1 MNNLSFRT
9 IFLVLPALLQVLIS
23 CQEKKT
29 ESIDYT
35 RYVDPFIGTAAHGHT
50 YPGASLPFGM
60 VQLSPDNGISGWDWC
75 SGYHYSDSII
85 TGFSHLHLSGTGI
98 GDLADILVMPAM
110 REMDFTRRVKTR
122 DDYPYRSRF
131 SHDNESARPGYYKVL
146 LDDPAVLAEL
156 SATLRTGMHR
166 YTFNR
171 GGRPS
176 LVIDLSFAINWD
188 RPLETRIELVSD
200 TLITGYRYSTGW
212 AEDQRVYFALQFS
225 APVGAAIMV
234 LDTVPVPDAAQ
245 ISGLNAKAQ
254 VFFAEDLQ
262 NLQVKAGIS
271 SVSVEG
277 ALEHLAAENPGW
289 DFDRVAADAL
299 SIWNDELSRIHATAT
314 DEAGLRVFYT
324 ALYHAF
330 LAPTL
335 YSDLD
340 GQYKGAD
347 GEIHRADYDY
357 YSTLSLWDT
366 FRAAKPLYTLLQPGR
381 VNHFIRSMLDFYDQH
396 GLLPVWALA
405 ANETNTMTGYHAIPV
420 IADAYFKGI
429 RDYDVQKAYR
439 AMKASGMQDI
449 RGVNFLKQYGYIPSD
464 LEEESVTKNLEYAY
478 DDWCIAQVAK
488 DLGYEEDYHYFMKR
502 ADSYRLL
509 FDASSGFMRGKMA
522 DGSWRSPFD
531 PRLSSHR
538 VGTDYTE
545 GNAWQHTWFVP
556 HDAEGLIGLYGGPDP
571 FMVKLD
577 SMFTMDSEITG
588 DNISVDISG
597 LIGQYAH
604 GNEPSHH
611 IAYFYNYAGAP
622 WKTQYWVRHI
632 MESQYTDATDGL
644 CGNEDCGQ
652 MSAWYVFSAMG
663 FYPVNPAEGIYVIG
677 SPALSGARINLD
689 GRKTFTIETENQ
701 GPENVYIQSVKLN
714 GRDLDRSYIRHAEI
728 LAGGT
733 LRFVLGAEPN
743 TTWAAD
749 PAAFPPSMSNRN

>member
-9 IFLVLPALLQVLIS
+9 IFLVLAAFLLAWTS
-23 CQEKKT
+23 CQVKKT
-29 ESIDYT
+29 EAIDYT

-85 TGFSHLHLSGTGI
+85 AGFSHLHLSGTGI
-98 GDLADILVMPAM
+98 GDLADVLVIPVV
-110 REMDFTRRVKTR
+110 REMDFTRRAKTR
-122 DDYPYRSRF
+122 GEYPYISRF
-131 SHDNESARPGYYKVL
+131 SHSNEEARPGYYSVL
-146 LDDPAVLAEL
+146 LDDPGVLAEL
-156 SATLRTGMHR
+156 TATLRTGMHR
-166 YTFNR
+166 YTFQQ

-176 LVIDLSFAINWD
+176 LVIDLGFAINWD
-188 RPLETRIELVSD
+188 QPTDTRIELVSD
-200 TLITGYRYSTGW
+200 TLITGYRFSKGW
-212 AEDQRVYFALQFS
+212 ADDQRVYFALQFS
-225 APVGAAIMV
+225 EPIASVRMV
-234 LDTVPVPDAAQ
+234 LDTVPMNDVTVVSGQNVRAQ
-245 ISGLNAKAQ
+245 L
-254 VFFAEDLQ
+254 FFAEGLKT
-262 NLQVKAGIS
+262 LLVKAGIS
-271 SVSVEG
+271 SVSAES
-277 ALEHLAAENPGW
+277 ALSHLAQENPGW
-289 DFDRVAADAL
+289 DFDRVAQDAR
-299 SIWNDELSRIHATAT
+299 SAWNAELGKVQATG
-314 DEAGLRVFYT
+314 DEATLRVFYT

-335 YSDLD
+335 FSDLD
-340 GQYKGAD
+340 GRYKGAD
-347 GEIHRADYDY
+347 GQVYRADYDY

-381 VNHFIRSMLDFYDQH
+381 VNHFIRSMLHFYDQY

-420 IADAYFKGI
+420 IADAYFKGF
-429 RDYDVQKAYR
+429 RDYDVQKAYQ

-449 RGVNFLKQYGYIPSD
+449 RGVSFLKQYGYIPSD

-488 DLGYEEDYHYFMKR
+488 DLGYEEDYTYFMKR
-502 ADSYRLL
+502 AESYRLL
-509 FDASSGFMRGKMA
+509 FDPSTGFMRGKMA

-556 HDAEGLIGLYGGPDP
+556 HDAEGLIQLYGGPEK
-571 FMVKLD
+571 FMDKLD

-588 DNISVDISG
+588 DNVSVDISG

-632 MESQYTDATDGL
+632 MESQYTDAPDGL

-663 FYPVNPAEGIYVIG
+663 FYPVNPAEGIYVLG
-677 SPALSGARINLD
+677 SPALDGAVIPVGD
-689 GRKTFTIETENQ
+689 GVTFSIETENQ
-701 GPENVYIQSVKLN
+701 GPDNIYVQRVELN
-714 GRDLDRSYIRHAEI
+714 GQALDRSYIRHSEI

-733 LRFVLGAEPN
+733 LRFVLGPEPN
-743 TTWAAD
+743 MSWAAD
-749 PAAFPPSMSNRN
+749 PSAFPPSMSAMP